1 MPVSLGDVKNIN
13 SPLCQRQTLLIYI
26 MQEKKKKF
34 FLENLFGK
42 PC

>member
-26 MQEKKKKF
+26 MQEKKDIF
-34 FLENLFGK
+34 YLRELIW
-42 PC
+42 